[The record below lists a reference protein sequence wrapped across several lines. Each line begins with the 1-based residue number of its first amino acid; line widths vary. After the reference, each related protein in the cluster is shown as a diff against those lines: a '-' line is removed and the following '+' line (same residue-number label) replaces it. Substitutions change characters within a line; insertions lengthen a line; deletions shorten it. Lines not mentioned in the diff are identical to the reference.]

1 MPHIDRRQENAIKWH
16 LQGQNPFLPKMER
29 RPTMKEQLQP
39 STSLAPIPAGM
50 VSCGN
55 MDKANITT
63 IAWTGVLNSEPPLVY
78 VSIRPSRHSYEI
90 IKQTKEFIINLPDE
104 NLVWATDFCG
114 TKSGKDMDKFQSAN
128 LTKEAGKM
136 VAAPSIKECP
146 INLECKLKEIK
157 HLGSHDMFI
166 GEVVCVNAKPEF
178 VENGKVNLAK
188 ARILTYLESEYYVAN
203 KKVGDRGICLK

>member
-1 MPHIDRRQENAIKWH
+1 
-16 LQGQNPFLPKMER
+16 
-29 RPTMKEQLQP
+29 MKEQLQP
-39 STSLAPIPAGM
+39 STSLAPIPAVM

-55 MDKANITT
+55 MEKANITT

-104 NLVWATDFCG
+104 NLVWETDFCG
-114 TKSGKDMDKFQSAN
+114 TKTGKDMDKFKGAN
-128 LTKEAGKM
+128 LTKEAGKI
-136 VAAPSIKECP
+136 VTAPSIKECP

-166 GEVVCVNAKPEF
+166 GEVVCVNAKPEL

-188 ARILTYLESEYYVAN
+188 ASLITYLGNEYYVAN
-203 KKVGDRGICLK
+203 KKVGNRGICLQ